1 MVKKVMLS
9 VLAVVVL
16 ICLIQVVKETI
27 LNNPQKVYD
36 SILPGYKYLVDL
48 PIEEKVYNSQRD
60 VVYDMTYM
68 NLLPLGKVK
77 MSAEEDGNRILLKAA
92 VDIAGYVKRFY
103 KVEIEIQS
111 LIDKRKFYPLKYSEI
126 INLPD
131 RNKVKEMVYDQD
143 EHIMVRK
150 GKKYKI
156 PPLTFCPI
164 SAFYHL
170 QTQDFKLG
178 EKHEI
183 NIISKEDVYL
193 LKMEAVEKK
202 GNIFKLKGSVR
213 RRNLSSSHG
222 TDFTLWI
229 SEDLRIP
236 LLFKVSTEAGSLTGR
251 LTK

>member
-1 MVKKVMLS
+1 MVKKVILS
-9 VLAVVVL
+9 LLAVVVL
-16 ICLIQVVKETI
+16 VCLIQVIKETS
-27 LNNPQKVYD
+27 LNNPQKIYD

-48 PIEEKVYNSQRD
+48 STEGKVYNSQRD
-60 VVYDMTYM
+60 AVYAMTYM

-77 MSAEEDGNRILLKAA
+77 MSAEEDGENILLKAA

-111 LIDKRKFYPLKYSEI
+111 LIDKSKLYPLKYSEI
-126 INLPD
+126 INLPN
-131 RNKVKEMVYDQD
+131 RNKVKEMVYDQK

-164 SAFYHL
+164 SAFFYL
-170 QTQDFKLG
+170 QTPDFKLG
-178 EKHEI
+178 EKYEI
-183 NIISKEDVYL
+183 NIISKEDIYL
-193 LKMEAVEKK
+193 LKMEAVEKE